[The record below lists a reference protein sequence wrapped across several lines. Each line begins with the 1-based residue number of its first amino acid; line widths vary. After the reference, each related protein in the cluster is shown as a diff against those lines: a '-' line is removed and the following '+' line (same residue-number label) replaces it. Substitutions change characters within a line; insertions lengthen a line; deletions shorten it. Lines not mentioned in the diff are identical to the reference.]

1 MQDDL
6 FTGPAAPAE
15 PTPLLIR
22 GGRVYRTVTTPN
34 GLGINWTGPG
44 EARGVVGQYHTNQA
58 AALAAAHHIE
68 AMRAAP

>member
-1 MQDDL
+1 MDDL
-6 FTGPAAPAE
+6 FSGLAAPAD

-44 EARGVVGQYHTNQA
+44 EARGVVGQYHPTEA
-58 AALAAAHHIE
+58 AARAAVHHIE
-68 AMRAAP
+68 AKRTAP